1 MKSLP
6 RGGAIL
12 RAMKRIVAIVALLF
26 AFTASAQR
34 PPHPHAAPPP
44 LEANA
49 MADYLGLT
57 ESQKAAAEAIHE
69 DFRAS
74 VEPIHEQ
81 IRALHD
87 QIKSAHE
94 AADAKFLALL
104 TSEQKARFEAFRA
117 AVEFL
122 RTSGPG
128 GDAPHR

>member
-1 MKSLP
+1 
-6 RGGAIL
+6 
-12 RAMKRIVAIVALLF
+12 MKRIIAIVALLIASS
-26 AFTASAQR
+26 AFAQR
-34 PPHPHAAPPP
+34 PPRPNGPPPP

-49 MADYLGLT
+49 LADYLGLT
-57 ESQKAAAEAIHE
+57 DGQKAAAETIHE
-69 DFRAS
+69 EFRAS

-81 IRALHD
+81 IRALHE

-104 TSEQKARFEAFRA
+104 TSEQRARFEAFRG

-122 RTSGPG
+122 RASGPG